1 MRRDGSFQKIVYRD
15 NTFYLVKM
23 LVDEMNK
30 QQISQNDMCRKVGID
45 RTMITKWK
53 TKQRPTID
61 LLRACFNVL
70 GYDIT
75 IKRIR
80 DEASS

>member
-1 MRRDGSFQKIVYRD
+1 MRQDGSFQKIVYRD

-53 TKQRPTID
+53 TKHRPTID